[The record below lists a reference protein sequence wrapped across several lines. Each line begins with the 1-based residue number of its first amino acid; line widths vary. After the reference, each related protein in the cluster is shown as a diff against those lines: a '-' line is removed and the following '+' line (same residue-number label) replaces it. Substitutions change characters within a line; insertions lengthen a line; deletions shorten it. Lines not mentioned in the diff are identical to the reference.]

1 MLQAKEN
8 PKLGEELARRSN
20 AILKFCEA
28 LVITDDSSYA
38 EADKKA
44 SETKALE
51 KGVVAYWDEP
61 KSWAHKSWKAICGK
75 ENQMLKPIKEGGGL
89 LTKKMSAYRQE
100 REALEAAKRREEEE
114 KKKLAMKVEALEMA
128 EDGIEQVAVDAVLE
142 MAEEPS
148 VVPTQKLRG
157 KTSFTVSYE
166 VRMIPGQEH
175 LIPHKILV
183 PTTPAQKKATVAKV
197 KAQANTNGGEFVAG
211 FEIIQTETARRKSL

>member
-51 KGVVAYWDEP
+51 KGVIAYWDEP

-75 ENQMLKPIKEGGGL
+75 ENQMLTPIKEGGGL
-89 LTKKMSAYRQE
+89 LTKKMSEYRKE
-100 REALEAAKRREEEE
+100 REALEAAKRKEEEE
-114 KKKLAMKVEALEMA
+114 KKKLAMKVEALKMA
-128 EDGIEQVAVDAVLE
+128 EDGVEQVAVDAVLE

-148 VVPTQKLRG
+148 VVRTQELRG

-166 VRMIPGQEH
+166 VRMIPGEEWR
-175 LIPHKILV
+175 IPKDILE
-183 PTTPAQKKATVAKV
+183 PTTPQMIKAIEAKV
-197 KAQANTNGGEFVAG
+197 KAQAKFTGGKPVKG